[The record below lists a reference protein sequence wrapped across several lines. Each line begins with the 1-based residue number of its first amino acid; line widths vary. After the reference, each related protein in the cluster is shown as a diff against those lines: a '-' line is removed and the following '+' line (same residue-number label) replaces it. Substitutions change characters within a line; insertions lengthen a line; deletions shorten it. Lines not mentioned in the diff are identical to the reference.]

1 VQSRHFRGFPT
12 KTEFNPVL
20 DFFFTQVMPQILD
33 VTELKVTMCIFY
45 LLSKAEN
52 LYKPDKSG
60 NYEPD
65 KSGNYKWEYPPFVTY
80 EELLSQAIP
89 MPGIDE
95 EALRHTLDLAVN
107 HGSILCLNL
116 NVNGKLAEAYF
127 ANIESD
133 REAID
138 NIKHRGISTGKEETR
153 QALQQSNIFALYE
166 QNIGIITPMIAE
178 ELKEA
183 EKLYPARWIE
193 EAVKEAVMLN
203 KRSWKYVARILERW
217 ASEGKDSGED
227 RQGVKKGSPDKY
239 IKGKYGHLVK
249 R

>member
-1 VQSRHFRGFPT
+1 MQNRHFRGLPT
-12 KTEFNPVL
+12 KTESNSLVN
-20 DFFFTQVMPQILD
+20 FFFTQVMPRILD
-33 VTELKVTMCIFY
+33 VTELKVAVSIFY
-45 LLSKAEN
+45 LLHHKQ
-52 LYKPDKSG
+52 D
-60 NYEPD
+60 
-65 KSGNYKWEYPPFVTY
+65 YPPFVTY
-80 EELLSQAIP
+80 EELLSRTIS

-95 EALRHTLDLAVN
+95 EALRHALDLAVN
-107 HGSILCLNL
+107 HGSILRLKLNID
-116 NVNGKLAEAYF
+116 GKWAEAYF

-138 NIKHRGISTGKEETR
+138 NIKHRRVSTGKEGTR
-153 QALQQSNIFALYE
+153 QALQRSNIFALYE

-183 EKLYPARWIE
+183 EKLYAAQWIE
-193 EAVKEAVMLN
+193 EALKEAVTLN

-217 ASEGKDSGED
+217 ASEGKDSGEY

>member
-1 VQSRHFRGFPT
+1 MQSRHFSGFPT
-12 KTEFNPVL
+12 KTEFNSVL

-33 VTELKVTMCIFY
+33 VTELKVTMSIFY
-45 LLSKAEN
+45 LLSKAKN
-52 LYKPDKSG
+52 LHKR
-60 NYEPD
+60 
-65 KSGNYKWEYPPFVTY
+65 EYPPFVTY
-80 EELLSQAIP
+80 EELLSQAISI
-89 MPGIDE
+89 PGIDE
-95 EALRHTLDLAVN
+95 EALRHALDLAVN
-107 HGSILCLNL
+107 HGSILRLNL
-116 NVNGKLAEAYF
+116 NIDEKWVEAYF

-133 REAID
+133 RGAID
-138 NIKHRGISTGKEETR
+138 NIKHRGVSAGKEGTR
-153 QALQQSNIFALYE
+153 QALQRSNIFALYE

-193 EAVKEAVMLN
+193 EALRESVMLN

>member
-1 VQSRHFRGFPT
+1 MQNRHLHGFPA
-12 KTEFNPVL
+12 KTECDSLFDL
-20 DFFFTQVMPQILD
+20 FFTQVMPQILD
-33 VTELKVTMCIFY
+33 VTELKVTMSIFY
-45 LLSKAEN
+45 LLSHKQ
-52 LYKPDKSG
+52 D
-60 NYEPD
+60 
-65 KSGNYKWEYPPFVTY
+65 YPPFVRY
-80 EELLSQAIP
+80 EELLAQTVS

-95 EALRHTLDLAVN
+95 QALRRALDLAVN
-107 HGSILCLNL
+107 HGSILRLNL
-116 NVNGKLAEAYF
+116 NIDGERVEAYF

-133 REAID
+133 REAIN
-138 NIKHRGISTGKEETR
+138 NIEHSGVTTGKEGTG

-183 EKLYPARWIE
+183 EKLYPAQWIE
-193 EAVKEAVMLN
+193 EALKEAVVLN

-217 ASEGKDSGED
+217 ASEGKDSGEY

>member
-1 VQSRHFRGFPT
+1 MQSRHFRGFPT
-12 KTEFNPVL
+12 KTEFNSVL

-45 LLSKAEN
+45 LLNHKR
-52 LYKPDKSG
+52 
-60 NYEPD
+60 
-65 KSGNYKWEYPPFVTY
+65 EYPPFVTY
-80 EELLSQAIP
+80 EELLSRAIS

-95 EALRHTLDLAVN
+95 EALRHALDLAVN
-107 HGSILCLNL
+107 HGSILRLNFK
-116 NVNGKLAEAYF
+116 VNGKLAVAYF
-127 ANIESD
+127 ANIEAD
-133 REAID
+133 RGAID
-138 NIKHRGISTGKEETR
+138 NIKHRGVSTGKEGTR

-193 EAVKEAVMLN
+193 EALKEAVMLN

>member
-1 VQSRHFRGFPT
+1 VQSRHFSGFLT
-12 KTEFNPVL
+12 KTEFNSLL

-33 VTELKVTMCIFY
+33 VTELKVTMSIFY
-45 LLSKAEN
+45 LLSKAKN
-52 LYKPDKSG
+52 LHKR
-60 NYEPD
+60 
-65 KSGNYKWEYPPFVTY
+65 EYPPFVTY
-80 EELLSQAIP
+80 EELLSRAIS

-107 HGSILCLNL
+107 HGSILRLNL

-138 NIKHRGISTGKEETR
+138 NIKHRGVSTGKEGTR
-153 QALQQSNIFALYE
+153 QALQRSNIFALYE

-183 EKLYPARWIE
+183 EKLYPAQWIE

>member
-1 VQSRHFRGFPT
+1 MQSRHFSGFPT
-12 KTEFNPVL
+12 KTEFNSVL

-33 VTELKVTMCIFY
+33 VTELKVTMSIFY
-45 LLSKAEN
+45 LLNHKR
-52 LYKPDKSG
+52 
-60 NYEPD
+60 
-65 KSGNYKWEYPPFVTY
+65 EYPPFVTY
-80 EELLSQAIP
+80 EELLSRTIS

-95 EALRHTLDLAVN
+95 EALRHALDLAVN
-107 HGSILCLNL
+107 HDSILRLNL
-116 NVNGKLAEAYF
+116 KVNGKLAEAYF

-138 NIKHRGISTGKEETR
+138 NIKHRGVSTGKEGTR
-153 QALQQSNIFALYE
+153 PALQRSNIFALYE

-193 EAVKEAVMLN
+193 EALKEAVMLN

>member
-1 VQSRHFRGFPT
+1 MQSRHFSGFPT
-12 KTEFNPVL
+12 KTEFNSVL

-33 VTELKVTMCIFY
+33 VTELKVTMSIFY
-45 LLSKAEN
+45 LLNHKQ
-52 LYKPDKSG
+52 
-60 NYEPD
+60 
-65 KSGNYKWEYPPFVTY
+65 EYPPFVTY
-80 EELLSQAIP
+80 EELLSQTIS

-95 EALRHTLDLAVN
+95 EAIRYALDLAVN
-107 HGSILCLNL
+107 HGSILRLNL
-116 NVNGKLAEAYF
+116 KVNGKLAEAYF

-138 NIKHRGISTGKEETR
+138 NIKHRGVSTGKEGTR
-153 QALQQSNIFALYE
+153 QALQRSNIFALYE

-193 EAVKEAVMLN
+193 EALKEAVMLN

>member
-1 VQSRHFRGFPT
+1 VQNRHFRGFLT
-12 KTEFNPVL
+12 KTEFNSVL

-33 VTELKVTMCIFY
+33 VTELKVTMSIFY
-45 LLSKAEN
+45 LLNHKR
-52 LYKPDKSG
+52 
-60 NYEPD
+60 
-65 KSGNYKWEYPPFVTY
+65 EYPPFVTY
-80 EELLSQAIP
+80 EELLSRAIS

-95 EALRHTLDLAVN
+95 EALRHALDLAVN
-107 HGSILCLNL
+107 HGSILRLNL
-116 NVNGKLAEAYF
+116 KVNGKLAVAYF

-138 NIKHRGISTGKEETR
+138 NIKHSGVSTGKEGTG
-153 QALQQSNIFALYE
+153 QALQRSNIFALYE
-166 QNIGIITPMIAE
+166 RNIGIITPMIAE

-183 EKLYPARWIE
+183 EKLYPAQWIE
-193 EAVKEAVMLN
+193 EALKEAVMLN

-227 RQGVKKGSPDKY
+227 RQGVKKGSSDKY

>member
-1 VQSRHFRGFPT
+1 MQNRHFSGFPT
-12 KTEFNPVL
+12 ETEFNSVL

-33 VTELKVTMCIFY
+33 VTELKVTMSIFY

-60 NYEPD
+60 NYKREC
-65 KSGNYKWEYPPFVTY
+65 PPFVTY
-80 EELLSQAIP
+80 EELLSRAIS

-95 EALRHTLDLAVN
+95 EALRHALDLAVN
-107 HGSILCLNL
+107 HGSILRLNL
-116 NVNGKLAEAYF
+116 KVNGKLAEAYF

-133 REAID
+133 RGAID
-138 NIKHRGISTGKEETR
+138 NIKHRGVSTGKEGTR

-193 EAVKEAVMLN
+193 EALKEAVMLN